1 MRPTHQGHREVT
13 QILGPDVP
21 HTPRSQGSVP
31 GPGTWCAPH
40 TQVIGNL
47 SSPGTLYCASRT
59 KVIGNLSSPGTLYC
73 ASHTKVKGKCVK
85 SWNTVLC
92 LTHQGQREV
101 CQVLG
106 HCIVPHTPR
115 SKGTCQV
122 LGHCIVP
129 HTPRSKGSVSSP
141 GTLYCASHTKVKGK
155 CVRSWDTVLCLTH
168 QGQRELVK
176 SWDTVLCL
184 THQGHREVCQVL
196 GPDLP
201 HTPRLQGS
209 VSGPGT

>member
-1 MRPTHQGHREVT
+1 M
-13 QILGPDVP
+13 
-21 HTPRSQGSVP
+21 
-31 GPGTWCAPH
+31 
-40 TQVIGNL
+40 
-47 SSPGTLYCASRT
+47 
-59 KVIGNLSSPGTLYC
+59 
-73 ASHTKVKGKCVK
+73 
-85 SWNTVLC
+85 
-92 LTHQGQREV
+92 
-101 CQVLG
+101 
-106 HCIVPHTPR
+106 
-115 SKGTCQV
+115 
-122 LGHCIVP
+122 P

-184 THQGHREVCQVL
+184 THQGQREVCQVLGHCIVPHTPRSKGSVSGPGTLYCASHTKVKGNLSSPGTLYCASHTKVKGKCVRSWDLICPTHQGYREVCQVL